1 VDHGLRPEAERGA
14 ERELVTSQASRL
26 GVALEIVEIGPGLVA
41 GRAAKLGCGIEAA
54 ARWYRRRSLLAR
66 ASEFGCERIYLGH
79 NADDSLESSLMGML
93 GGAGSAGLR
102 GILPV
107 AGPFVRP
114 LSGLRKD
121 EILRY
126 LEELHLPYSL
136 DSTNRDLSIRRNR
149 IRSLLVPLLDAE
161 FQGWRS
167 GLHTAAKK
175 AAMDEEA
182 LGECALALL
191 FSPGEGGG
199 LEISRAS
206 FDAAPVGLR
215 LRSLI
220 DAYSRMDGLRDPM
233 ERFSG
238 GRVSSRLALEAL
250 EALGRGK
257 SHVAR
262 GLRLGYEGER
272 LRLLPTLDFEG
283 RDGYFVAIGEK
294 DVGRVVALS
303 AELRVTLRWENGRG
317 PTGLLEGSFDF
328 PIVVRSRRPGDTIAL
343 PSGMK
348 SVDELLSEWRV
359 PLVSR
364 GRLPL
369 VQDRRG
375 LVAVLGS
382 GFPGGKNRFRHGEL
396 PPSATRCLSIA
407 VKGA

>member
-1 VDHGLRPEAERGA
+1 MP
-14 ERELVTSQASRL
+14 
-26 GVALEIVEIGPGLVA
+26 LEIVEIEPGLVA
-41 GRAAKLGCGIEAA
+41 DRAARLGCGIEAA
-54 ARWYRRRSLLAR
+54 ARWYRRRSLLTR
-66 ASEFGCERIYLGH
+66 SGELGYERIYLGH

-107 AGPFVRP
+107 KGPFVRP
-114 LSGLRKD
+114 LSVLRKD

-126 LEELHLPYSL
+126 LEERRLAYSL

-161 FQGWRS
+161 FAGWRS
-167 GLHTAAKK
+167 GLHSSATK
-175 AAMDEEA
+175 AALEEEA
-182 LGECALALL
+182 LEDCARGLL
-191 FSPGEGGG
+191 FSPSEGGG
-199 LEISRAS
+199 LEIGRAS
-206 FDAAPVGLR
+206 FDAAPAGLR

-220 DAYSRMDGLRDPM
+220 DAFSRMDGLRDPQ

-238 GRVSSRLALEAL
+238 GRVSSRMALEAL
-250 EALGRGK
+250 DALGRGR
-257 SHVAR
+257 SHIAR
-262 GLRLGYEGER
+262 GLRIAYEDDR

-283 RDGYFVAIGEK
+283 RDGYFVALGEK
-294 DVGRVVALS
+294 DVGRDVALS
-303 AELRVTLRWENGRG
+303 AELQVTLRWESGRG
-317 PTGLLEGSFDF
+317 PRGLLEGSFDF
-328 PIVVRSRRPGDTIAL
+328 PIIVRSRRPGDAIAL

-359 PLVSR
+359 PQALR

-382 GFPGGKNRFRHGEL
+382 GYPGGKNRFRHGEL
-396 PPSATRCLSIA
+396 PPSAARCLSIA